1 MAQWT
6 NNDLTCCLGSMY
18 LLQSLTANH
27 SKSDIKGGDIALKLM
42 LGSFCVCAQPMRNDV
57 TFVTSCLIGWAHTQN
72 DPCWWNESLKL
83 IETRNIHVCFSS
95 NKIHIN
101 ISYFLT
107 VIDRNNDI
115 FEKKNKNFVFS
126 HFSWIH
132 SHLYQFLEFYTI
144 LYTSTKHVEYSEPKK
159 MADYALPLFHIKV
172 FL

>member
-1 MAQWT
+1 MYEPSQWET
-6 NNDLTCCLGSMY
+6 TL
-18 LLQSLTANH
+18 H
-27 SKSDIKGGDIALKLM
+27 
-42 LGSFCVCAQPMRNDV
+42 
-57 TFVTSCLIGWAHTQN
+57 FVTSCLIGWAHTQN

-132 SHLYQFLEFYTI
+132 SHLFQFLEFYTI
-144 LYTSTKHVEYSEPKK
+144 LYINEACWIFRTKEHGRICVSIIPYKVCVLEIMGVSSERRKDDQLSPHTGSG
-159 MADYALPLFHIKV
+159 YVQQIGSN
-172 FL
+172 